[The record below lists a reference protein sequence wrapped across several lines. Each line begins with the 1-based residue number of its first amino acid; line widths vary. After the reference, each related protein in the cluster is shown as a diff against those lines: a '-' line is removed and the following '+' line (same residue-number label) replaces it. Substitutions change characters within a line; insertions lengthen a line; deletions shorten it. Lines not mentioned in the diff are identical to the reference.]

1 MPRGKG
7 GIGEVAKV
15 AFPLVIASLGH
26 ALNLFTDRVM
36 LAAYSHQAM
45 AAAFPAGLTAFTL
58 SCIFLGAVSY
68 AGVFVAQY
76 TGAKQLPQVAR
87 SVWQAV
93 FLALAGGIF
102 MAGTAFFAEKIF
114 AFFGHAPELQPLE
127 TVYFQILVWSG
138 YIPLLTAA
146 FSVFW
151 SGQAKTGMIM
161 VVNIIITVINIPL
174 NYLLIFG
181 HRIHIGNWD
190 MSIPELGISGAAWGT
205 VSAGAVGLL
214 IYFFAFIS
222 PENRRIFGT
231 LHFVYAPGLLKQL
244 IRFGTPN
251 GMQLVLDLA
260 TFNIFIVLLGKISE
274 PVLTASGVVFSAYSL
289 AFNPML
295 GCGQAAAILVGQGV
309 GAKDIDFAEK
319 SVRSV
324 RFLLFIYSLAMLII
338 CIFFPELVYATF
350 NLPDGEIKH
359 LTRVMLIFTAV
370 FMFFDAMNVLYSNAI
385 KGAGDTFFVMLAG
398 MLLGWLTFALPC
410 TAAYYFFSGNYA
422 LEHFGAEHARE
433 LCVWSLWTI
442 IDIYIFL
449 LGVIFYA
456 RYKHG
461 KWKKMSVI

>member
-45 AAAFPAGLTAFTL
+45 AAAFPSGLTAFTL

-76 TGAKQLPQVAR
+76 TGAKQPSQVSY

-93 FLALAGGIF
+93 FLALTGGTF
-102 MAGTAFFAEKIF
+102 MAGTAFFAEEIF

-127 TVYFQILVWSG
+127 TIYFQILVCSG

-151 SGQAKTGMIM
+151 SGRAKTNIIMI
-161 VVNIIITVINIPL
+161 VNIVITVINIPL

-181 HRIHIGNWD
+181 YRFHIGNWD
-190 MSIPELGISGAAWGT
+190 VSIPELGITGAAWGT
-205 VSAGAVGLL
+205 AGAGVAGLL
-214 IYFFAFIS
+214 IYIIAFITKK
-222 PENRRIFGT
+222 NRQKFGT
-231 LHFVYAPGLLKQL
+231 LRYIYAPALFTKL

-251 GMQLVLDLA
+251 GVQLVLDLA
-260 TFNIFIVLLGKISE
+260 TFNIFVVLLGKISE

-309 GAKDIDFAEK
+309 GAKDIDFAER
-319 SVRSV
+319 SVRSI
-324 RFLLFIYSLAMLII
+324 RFLLFLYSLAMLII
-338 CIFFPELVYATF
+338 CLFFPELVYTTF

-359 LTRVMLIFTAV
+359 LTKVMLLFTAAY
-370 FMFFDAMNVLYSNAI
+370 MFFDAMNILYSNAV
-385 KGAGDTFFVMLAG
+385 KGAGDTYFVMISG
-398 MLLGWLTFALPC
+398 MLLGWLVFALPC
-410 TAAYYFFSGNYA
+410 AASYWFFSGNYA
-422 LEHFGAEHARE
+422 LEHFGAELSRTI
-433 LCVWSLWTI
+433 CVWSLWAI
-442 IDIYIFL
+442 MDVYIFL

>member
-7 GIGEVAKV
+7 GIGDVAKV

-45 AAAFPAGLTAFTL
+45 AAAFPSGLTAFTL

-93 FLALAGGIF
+93 FLALAGGTL

-127 TVYFQILVWSG
+127 TIYFQILVCAG

-161 VVNIIITVINIPL
+161 MVNIIITVINIPL

-181 HRIHIGNWD
+181 YKLNIGQLD
-190 MSIPELGISGAAWGT
+190 LSIPEMGISGAAYGT
-205 VSAGAVGLL
+205 VGAGTAGLL
-214 IYFFAFIS
+214 IYIFAFFS
-222 PENRRIFGT
+222 RKNRQDFGT
-231 LHFVYAPGLLKQL
+231 LRFVYAPELFRKLV
-244 IRFGTPN
+244 RFGTPN
-251 GMQLVLDLA
+251 GIQLVLDLA

-309 GAKDIDFAEK
+309 GAKDIDFAE
-319 SVRSV
+319 RSIRSI
-324 RFLLFIYSLAMLII
+324 RFLLFSYSLAMLII
-338 CIFFPELVYATF
+338 CVFFPELVFTTF
-350 NLPDGEIKH
+350 NLPDGEVKY
-359 LTRVMLIFTAV
+359 LTRVMLLFTAV
-370 FMFFDAMNVLYSNAI
+370 FMFFDAMNVLYSNAV
-385 KGAGDTFFVMLAG
+385 KGAGDTYFVMVSG

-410 TAAYYFFSGNYA
+410 AAAYWFFSGNYA
-422 LEHFGAEHARE
+422 LERFGAEYAKT
-433 LCVWSLWTI
+433 LCVWTLWTI

-449 LGVIFYA
+449 LGVIFYI

-461 KWKKMSVI
+461 KWKNMSVI